1 MTREEKL
8 AELRKREVEA
18 RKSPEAFINH
28 FCWTFDPKRDPYH
41 FPFKLFPFQETLL
54 VPEVAQAVREGH
66 DLFID
71 KTREMGATY
80 CILDVFLWF
89 WLFEAG
95 SNFLLGSR
103 KQDLVDNTR
112 GNDSSNKE
120 ESLFGK
126 IDYTLNRLPK
136 FLLPRGWNPMKHFT
150 FMSIINPEN
159 GNVISGESSNPSFS
173 RGARYKAIMMDEF
186 AFWDNDSAAWGS
198 TADTTNSRIVL
209 TTPGIRPSKAK
220 RLRFGKDGEKIQV
233 LELPY
238 HLDPRKN
245 AEWIRREKERRSAED
260 FAREIMMNWD
270 TSVVGRV
277 YTEIETA
284 EVGNYPYIPDYP
296 LYVSWDFGLDGI
308 AIQWWQKNMANGKYR
323 IVEAYSESDKPIH
336 YTFPLFPGNPVDS
349 TFQYSHEDLE
359 LFRMVSRWKKA
370 IHFGDPDVAEVRREP
385 IIDASL
391 FRLSDGRCQMV
402 APLPAVAVLSPAV
415 DFWTEI
421 DTVWK
426 SPVTRVLEES
436 WTNLPAAPQWLHQW
450 NLNLVIP
457 WIGRLG
463 IQAYFSLERWIEMHR
478 VVVLRE
484 IRRTTETEKLGTSYV
499 DLQYLRQI
507 EVQFALTGLAAGETI
522 TDVVFGGTSVAF
534 SAP

>member
-370 IHFGDPDVAEVRREP
+370 IHFGDPDVAKRSLVSKEKTSTRLELEKAGIYVQTKPASNDFATRKEKTKLLFQRGIEINQTPRTDMWLECLRSARYPQRADSSQATTP
-385 IIDASL
+385 IT
-391 FRLSDGRCQMV
+391 
-402 APLPAVAVLSPAV
+402 LPIHDWTSHHRTATEYFAVNIGADDL
-415 DFWTEI
+415 
-421 DTVWK
+421 
-426 SPVTRVLEES
+426 R
-436 WTNLPAAPQWLHQW
+436 TNDDYAKYENW
-450 NLNLVIP
+450 NQDN
-457 WIGRLG
+457 
-463 IQAYFSLERWIEMHR
+463 YF
-478 VVVLRE
+478 
-484 IRRTTETEKLGTSYV
+484 
-499 DLQYLRQI
+499 
-507 EVQFALTGLAAGETI
+507 
-522 TDVVFGGTSVAF
+522 
-534 SAP
+534 